1 MPIIKSAIKR
11 VRKTK
16 RQTQHNLISKN
27 KFKSLIKEFLA
38 LVKEKKIEEAAKIFP
53 QVQKA
58 IDLAVKKNL
67 IHANNGARKKS
78 NLSKLIAKSGISKV
92 KATVTKPTTKKEVKP
107 APAKKEVKKTAPK
120 KTAKKK

>member
-1 MPIIKSAIKR
+1 MPLIKSAIKR

-16 RQTQHNLISKN
+16 RQTQQNLISKN

-38 LVKEKKIEEAAKIFP
+38 LAKDKKIEEAAKLFP

-67 IHANNGARKKS
+67 IHANTGARKKS
-78 NLSKLIAKSGISKV
+78 NLSKLIAKSGISKI
-92 KATVTKPTTKKEVKP
+92 KAVVTKPTIKKEAKPSPVKK
-107 APAKKEVKKTAPK
+107 AIVKKT
-120 KTAKKK
+120 TKKK